1 MKGEGK
7 LIKSR
12 KIIHTQKKRHFKDLE
27 RSLAE
32 NLVVIGREQS
42 TFRKGIVG
50 EWRTSYNKELK
61 D

>member
-1 MKGEGK
+1 M
-7 LIKSR
+7 
-12 KIIHTQKKRHFKDLE
+12 E

-61 D
+61 DYVKTYSGQTLIDSGYEKDLNW